1 MSLMWSQEGVH
12 CPVVILLLM
21 PNLLLALQLKLR
33 VLLCWLPSG
42 PHHGY
47 EGLLFRTQ
55 GQGCGWD
62 MSSRS
67 RLIVAIAAWLVVVV
81 YRYWGVVV
89 CCTLVVVLPGCSIS
103 LVGPVLVPVVIVAVW
118 LLWYV
123 GLLPLCVVVSGL
135 GRVVPLQME
144 RVDMCIGALKKSSC
158 AEGWS
163 LWRGWC
169 AWYALAMPDDK

>member
-12 CPVVILLLM
+12 CPVVIFLLM
-21 PNLLLALQLKLR
+21 PNLLLALQLKLK

-67 RLIVAIAAWLVVVV
+67 RLVVAIATWLVVVV
-81 YRYWGVVV
+81 YRYWWVVV

-103 LVGPVLVPVVIVAVW
+103 LVGPVLVPVVIVAGW

-135 GRVVPLQME
+135 GRVVPLGLL
-144 RVDMCIGALKKSSC
+144 VLVPPVGDGVIPVSSYWAAWPWGATSAGSAHL
-158 AEGWS
+158 
-163 LWRGWC
+163 
-169 AWYALAMPDDK
+169 PPT